1 MKPSFANIRDVL
13 HICGPLT
20 MREVAQFFPDV
31 HYRQVSSFLTAMRLT
46 VVTKQVYIQS
56 WTMEGIGR
64 RYPRPVY
71 ALGNKPD
78 ARKPKPVSASERA
91 RKYRSRMKPPPAVP
105 NSVWALAQPSL
116 AASSAAPGL

>member
-1 MKPSFANIRDVL
+1 MNPSFANIRGVL
-13 HICGPLT
+13 ECCGPLT
-20 MREVAQFFPDV
+20 MREVASFFPDV
-31 HYRQVSSFLTAMRLT
+31 DYRRISCFLTAMRLT

-78 ARKPKPVSASERA
+78 ARKPKPMNNAERQRRA
-91 RKYRSRMKPPPAVP
+91 RAKLKPPVGVV
-105 NSVWALAQPSL
+105 NSVFAWRPS
-116 AASSAAPGL
+116 A

>member
-46 VVTKQVYIQS
+46 VVTKQIHIQS
-56 WTMEGIGR
+56 WTMEGFGR

-78 ARKPKPVSASERA
+78 ARKPKRLSQAERC
-91 RKYRSRMKPPPAVP
+91 REYRRRMKPPANVA
-105 NSVWALAQPSL
+105 NSVFAWRPA
-116 AASSAAPGL
+116 

>member
-46 VVTKQVYIQS
+46 VVTKQIHIQS
-56 WTMEGIGR
+56 WTMEGFGR

-78 ARKPKPVSASERA
+78 ARKPPPMNNAERQRRA
-91 RKYRSRMKPPPAVP
+91 RARLKPPVGVV
-105 NSVWALAQPSL
+105 NSVFAWRPS
-116 AASSAAPGL
+116 A